1 MVFVRLYQRTSRSYE
16 VALEQYQGRVA
27 AGLQP
32 STRVVDLFS
41 VETEE
46 ALLLA
51 TNFLYLGLVILLY
64 LRMLVSEPFNT
75 TTTTVVGVGLSH
87 GYVQ

>member
-16 VALEQYQGRVA
+16 VALEQYQERVA

-64 LRMLVSEPFNT
+64 LRMLVSAPSTIDTMILLYYINII
-75 TTTTVVGVGLSH
+75 LLL
-87 GYVQ
+87 

>member
-16 VALEQYQGRVA
+16 VALEQYQERVV

-51 TNFLYLGLVILLY
+51 ANFLYLGLVILLY
-64 LRMLVSEPFNT
+64 LRMLVRGGRGPFKKKA
-75 TTTTVVGVGLSH
+75 SCFFAH
-87 GYVQ
+87 S